1 MKYCK
6 PELSFF
12 IFTSY
17 ERSECFIFGVKRK
30 MLHSRMKWSCFIVRR
45 FLWSILRRCR
55 KIWSASCDAWSGTAC
70 HEAKPDG
77 FIPPFFWQKKWRRKF
92 LSSPAILNC
101 VLSLKLQNFA
111 VKWISENRFTFSQKN
126 SESPQLCHQDCN
138 RIKTMIHRIIYISTY
153 IRKFESKDWV
163 SGRRTPP
170 RRKRTSGQW
179 RCRSGISL
187 FIKINKGILHLHFPT
202 PHIENRFNG

>member
-77 FIPPFFWQKKWRRKF
+77 FIPPFFLLSKMLLGDCLHFIQAIPHFCKKKIAEEEGFEPSIILLVKSRLKRCFIPPFERKF
-92 LSSPAILNC
+92 LKFQHYMALLSAWRKSTINGEIRRFFTTKWGRMGTPIVALNQPRN
-101 VLSLKLQNFA
+101 SRNPP
-111 VKWISENRFTFSQKN
+111 WIAENHFDT
-126 SESPQLCHQDCN
+126 
-138 RIKTMIHRIIYISTY
+138 II
-153 IRKFESKDWV
+153 
-163 SGRRTPP
+163 
-170 RRKRTSGQW
+170 
-179 RCRSGISL
+179 
-187 FIKINKGILHLHFPT
+187 
-202 PHIENRFNG
+202 

>member
-77 FIPPFFWQKKWRRKF
+77 FVRHFFCRSKMLLWDLPSFHSGYPAFLQKKMAEGVGFEPTEGCPSAVFKTAALNHSTILPRNMRYIIVCPIKLPRF
-92 LSSPAILNC
+92 FDFSSPDMKK
-101 VLSLKLQNFA
+101 V
-111 VKWISENRFTFSQKN
+111 WIFYDFY
-126 SESPQLCHQDCN
+126 D
-138 RIKTMIHRIIYISTY
+138 I
-153 IRKFESKDWV
+153 F
-163 SGRRTPP
+163 
-170 RRKRTSGQW
+170 GQ
-179 RCRSGISL
+179 
-187 FIKINKGILHLHFPT
+187 
-202 PHIENRFNG
+202 